1 MLVVTRII
9 KISKSRKLL
18 RFYFDRLKKNNDNAI
33 IYSSEVISMKRIKYR
48 VNKTKNKIISSI
60 KKARKEHIFRK
71 YISNNQLFLTYVITC
86 LINATMLRFFCI
98 HSMANYLS
106 VKAIIGDLAII
117 LILGSFGYLCHPKN
131 RFTYYLILD
140 ILSGW
145 VII

>member
-60 KKARKEHIFRK
+60 KKIPRQ
-71 YISNNQLFLTYVITC
+71 N
-86 LINATMLRFFCI
+86 
-98 HSMANYLS
+98 
-106 VKAIIGDLAII
+106 
-117 LILGSFGYLCHPKN
+117 
-131 RFTYYLILD
+131 
-140 ILSGW
+140 
-145 VII
+145 